1 MHEAML
7 RAGWICYRRTGQ
19 QKGRWVM
26 NLIAAA
32 DANWGIGS
40 GNKLLVSI
48 PDDMKFFRETT
59 MGKVVVMGRRT
70 FESFP
75 GGALKGRVNFVLSHD
90 GNYSAKDAAV
100 AHSLGELR
108 ECLAQYDSTDVYVV
122 GGESVYRQLLDECST
137 AYITKIAF
145 AYSADAYF
153 PDLDRL
159 PEWKLTASGEEQTYF
174 DLEYHFLKYERIQS
188 GNAGLLH
195 HGEEYGQC
203 G

>member
-1 MHEAML
+1 
-7 RAGWICYRRTGQ
+7 
-19 QKGRWVM
+19 M

-40 GNKLLVSI
+40 DNKLLVSI

-90 GNYSAKDAAV
+90 KNYSARDAV
-100 AHSLGELR
+100 VVHSLGELR
-108 ECLAQYDSTDVYVV
+108 GCLAQYDSEDVYVV
-122 GGESVYRQLLDECST
+122 GGESVYRQLLNECST
-137 AYITKIAF
+137 AYITKIEF

-159 PEWKLTASGEEQTYF
+159 PEWELTAAGEEQTYF
-174 DLEYHFLKYERIQS
+174 DLEYHFLKYERIQEN
-188 GNAGLLH
+188 GNTVK
-195 HGEEYGQC
+195 HG
-203 G
+203 